1 MIRPP
6 KAVRLVALAATL
18 AILLACGPGAGNGEQ
33 GGANPAATTAA
44 KPSPK
49 KDPLADM
56 VSAVSGGRASGTVEL
71 KFALDERPQV
81 GEPLEVEIA
90 VLPVSVLDR
99 VAVHFQVGAGLELRS
114 GGEMPAV
121 NKPERGVPLSHRLTI
136 VPLRDGIFFISAVV
150 LADSPEQSLT
160 RTFSIPIISGQGLPQ
175 QAEGGVAAPPRGEAE
190 TP

>member
-18 AILLACGPGAGNGEQ
+18 AILLACGSGTGNGEQ
-33 GGANPAATTAA
+33 GGANSAATTAA
-44 KPSPK
+44 KPPPK

-56 VSAVSGGRASGTVEL
+56 VSAVSGGPASAPVEL

-81 GEPLEVEIA
+81 GQPLEVEIA

-99 VAVHFQVGAGLELRS
+99 VAASFQVGAGLELRA
-114 GGEMPAV
+114 GGQMPVV

-150 LADSPEQSLT
+150 LADSPELSLT
-160 RTFSIPIISGQGLPQ
+160 RTFSIPIIAGQGLPQ
-175 QAEGGVAAPPRGEAE
+175 ANGSAATPPRGDTE